1 MNSNQSTQSN
11 RASRFTNRLRNRGL
25 RLAALVCV
33 SSFIFASCSKQSDE
47 SDKSITTGNASV
59 PSAQGN
65 LPPVEVPAE
74 GKKFDPPVRAQQLPA
89 GAWYC
94 DMGTVHWAQMNEANH
109 VCPFCKMDLKQK
121 K

>member
-1 MNSNQSTQSN
+1 MNSNQPTRSN
-11 RASRFTNRLRNRGL
+11 RQSQFANRVSTRGL
-25 RLAALVCV
+25 WLAAIVFV
-33 SSFIFASCSKQSDE
+33 SSFILASCARQSAE
-47 SDKSITTGNASV
+47 SDKSSI

-65 LPPVEVPAE
+65 LPMVEVPAE
-74 GKKFDPPVRAQQLPA
+74 GKKFEPPVRVQQLPA

>member
-1 MNSNQSTQSN
+1 M
-11 RASRFTNRLRNRGL
+11 
-25 RLAALVCV
+25 
-33 SSFIFASCSKQSDE
+33 SSLILTSCAKQSAE
-47 SDKSITTGNASV
+47 SDKSIS
-59 PSAQGN
+59 PSAQGD
-65 LPPVEVPAE
+65 LPAVEVPAE
-74 GKKFDPPVRAQQLPA
+74 GKKFEPPVRVQQLPA